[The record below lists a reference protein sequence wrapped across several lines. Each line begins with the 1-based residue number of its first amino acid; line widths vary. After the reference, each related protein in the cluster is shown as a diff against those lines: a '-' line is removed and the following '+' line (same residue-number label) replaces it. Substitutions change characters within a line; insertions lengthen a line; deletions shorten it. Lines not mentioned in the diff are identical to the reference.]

1 MQFANRNPQ
10 NHPTQGNSYHPQ
22 TSICRATH
30 AWIYCV
36 FSGSKKAGSR
46 FAYTDRNLHRQ
57 NGVFMAISLSLDQ
70 KEKAK
75 HGEQLFP
82 LQRYITNLSS
92 TYRQSLHTG
101 IKRLNLPWSQ
111 TETALIRY
119 SFAPTLSMQEILY
132 LCLPWFFIPSIP
144 IPILQWLPRHLSFI
158 WIILAWEMRTS
169 AQ

>member
-92 TYRQSLHTG
+92 TY
-101 IKRLNLPWSQ
+101 PAV
-111 TETALIRY
+111 TAHWHKEAEFTMITDGNCTYQIQLC
-119 SFAPTLSMQEILY
+119 PTLSMQEILY

-144 IPILQWLPRHLSFI
+144 IPILQ
-158 WIILAWEMRTS
+158 
-169 AQ
+169 